1 MQRKTFHILILLCLL
16 LFPTIVH
23 ASLTKRVTVYVTY
36 SICSVCP
43 DDPMRVMYER
53 YLDKLWALRELNADI
68 QMRTIDV
75 EPELER
81 DLAELYQKIGVP
93 EDIPTSLTLVVSI
106 DEKYVFI
113 NHVPVRII
121 YDFLA
126 KHSEKYGKLV
136 VYKEAVQDLYKVVD
150 DVGNVLECEIEN
162 SVAECFTLS
171 SQDVFSWSTLSLV
184 VFGGLLDSVN
194 PCAFTVMLF
203 FITLLYI
210 RGSTIW
216 DDNKMGKSM
225 ILLFGSTYILAIYLS
240 YLIIGLTLLEVIRI
254 IPFPHLASKLGGFV
268 VLLIGLIKIGDV
280 FWPGRWISLK
290 LSPSQWDKISVWM
303 RRVSLPTTF
312 TVGVLVALFEFP
324 CTGGIYI
331 AILSILSTKTVFA
344 KGLTYLLIYN
354 AAFIFPLIAIL
365 ILAIKIEIKHF
376 SLRKWQQEKGK
387 HMGALESL
395 IYIGLGFFMLF
406 SGLV

>member
-1 MQRKTFHILILLCLL
+1 MSL
-16 LFPTIVH
+16 LFFLFISSFVDVQSTHDV
-23 ASLTKRVTVYVTY
+23 VVYVTY
-36 SICSVCP
+36 SICNVCP
-43 DDPMRVMYER
+43 DDPIRVMYER
-53 YLDKLWALRELNADI
+53 YLDELWALRELDTDI
-68 QMRTIDV
+68 QVRAIDV
-75 EPELER
+75 EPDLKR
-81 DLAELYQKIGVP
+81 DLVELYQKIGVP

-106 DEKYVFI
+106 DEKHVFI

-126 KHSEKYGKLV
+126 KHSGKYKRLV
-136 VYKEAVQDLYKVVD
+136 VYKEAVQDLYKVID
-150 DVGNVLECEIEN
+150 DVGNVLECEIKN
-162 SVAECFTLS
+162 SVTECSPLS
-171 SQDVFSWSTLSLV
+171 MQDIFSWSTLSLV
-184 VFGGLLDSVN
+184 VFSGLLDGVN

-210 RGSTIW
+210 RGSDLW

-268 VLLIGLIKIGDV
+268 VLIIGLIKIGDV
-280 FWPGRWISLK
+280 FWPGRGMSLK
-290 LSPSQWDKISVWM
+290 LSHSQWDKIGIWM
-303 RRVSLPTTF
+303 RRVSLPATF

-331 AILSILSTKTVFA
+331 AILSILSTKTVFT

-354 AAFIFPLIAIL
+354 AAFIFPLIAVL

-387 HMGALESL
+387 HIGVLESL
-395 IYIGLGFFMLF
+395 IYIGLGIFMLI